1 MFWILCTVNKQTKT
15 QQFSDWH
22 ASPSS
27 GRQKNSLLLGV
38 LRWYRGHE
46 LRVYEQTTG
55 YFSNNWQKECLHSNT
70 FKSKKLFGKKFQKF
84 ILYSRTPFGKLNTD
98 RGVQFILKFSMEI
111 PLSTNRCPVGSLF
124 KFLYGYVSMAKLA
137 FQGFR
142 DKIILIMI
150 NLRILGA

>member
-1 MFWILCTVNKQTKT
+1 MFWILCTVNKQTKKSLIGMLLHPQGGRRT
-15 QQFSDWH
+15 
-22 ASPSS
+22 ASFWVCWGGTKAMNSECMN
-27 GRQKNSLLLGV
+27 RQL
-38 LRWYRGHE
+38 
-46 LRVYEQTTG
+46 G

-70 FKSKKLFGKKFQKF
+70 FKSKKLFGKKFRKF